1 MYTLFFIRSCG
12 SVIVDL
18 ELSFTQSVTV
28 DQVVETLKN
37 AASQSGF
44 GGFNVDPESI
54 RETGEAVSTTGAPTS
69 APASATTGTHSQ

>member
-37 AASQSGF
+37 AASHSDF
-44 GGFNVDPESI
+44 CGFNVAPESI
-54 RETGEAVSTTGAPTS
+54 RETGKAVSTTGTPTS
-69 APASATTGTHSQ
+69 ATTVIAIIIC

>member
-37 AASQSGF
+37 SASQGHF

-54 RETGEAVSTTGAPTS
+54 RETGKAVSTTSAPTS
-69 APASATTGTHSQ
+69 AQTSATTGTHSQ